1 MEPEFGKETYPY
13 IIRGSVSWRR
23 HVSLLNPWKHMLEKG
38 RILTQSVETHVG
50 EGTYPYIIR
59 GSIRWRRDESLHNP
73 WKHKL
78 EEGRVLT

>member
-1 MEPEFGKETYPY
+1 MACVGRLYPY
-13 IIRGSVSWRR
+13 IIHGTRIWKRD
-23 HVSLLNPWKHMLEKG
+23 VSLHNPWKRKLEKA